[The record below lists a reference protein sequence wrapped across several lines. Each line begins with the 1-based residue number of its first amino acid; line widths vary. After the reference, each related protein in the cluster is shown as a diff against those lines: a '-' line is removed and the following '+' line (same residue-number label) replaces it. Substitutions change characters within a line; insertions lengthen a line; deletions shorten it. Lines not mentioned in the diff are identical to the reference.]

1 MHERKNV
8 SEGKARRVFLGK
20 CQLTAVGDIYLKRSQ
35 VCRSHELGTPV
46 LAFEEKHTAAL
57 AKWIVPHIFVTC
69 NSSGGQAAVL
79 CRQRSALLFSC
90 PGSVF
95 ICSLNGAASLGIF
108 HWKMDVC
115 RSYLSL
121 HVHLCWF
128 LPCKLPGGQLKGL
141 LGAKVGEMWLPA
153 AHSLPWASICAPG
166 VLSELQGTRGGGRWC
181 STDTARAL
189 VCVKRDFVARSASN
203 SQCTY
208 TVPFSFVNI

>member
-46 LAFEEKHTAAL
+46 LAFEEKRTAAL

-95 ICSLNGAASLGIF
+95 VCSLNGAASLGIF

-128 LPCKLPGGQLKGL
+128 LPCRLPGGQLKGP
-141 LGAKVGEMWLPA
+141 VG
-153 AHSLPWASICAPG
+153 SK
-166 VLSELQGTRGGGRWC
+166 GGR
-181 STDTARAL
+181 DVTARCSQPAL
-189 VCVKRDFVARSASN
+189 GQHMCAWCTQWAAGYPWRWEVMQHRHCMCFGVCEERFCGSLCFKFTVYLHSA
-203 SQCTY
+203 
-208 TVPFSFVNI
+208 FFLH